1 MGPAF
6 VGFMIGSVAAA
17 GMVVAFSV
25 ACKNRF
31 EMSRRKSAN
40 LLPRIIV
47 GQSWQGTSPIIP
59 PNRAIPSRQSPG

>member
-6 VGFMIGSVAAA
+6 VGFMIGSVVGAAA

-31 EMSRRKSAN
+31 EMSGRKS
-40 LLPRIIV
+40 PRIVV